1 VKRLALSV
9 LAVVVLASC
18 DTGTPPDTTAHPTT
32 SSTETTSPVPSTT
45 AAAPLST
52 TTLASIPE
60 AEVGIY
66 LFFEGYPVEPG
77 PYLAAVS
84 RQGLDDLERALAALF
99 EGATEAEAA
108 LGLSSTIPEGTE
120 LLGVEVS
127 EGVAYVD
134 VSIEFGTG
142 GGSLSMMGR
151 VAQVVY
157 TATRFPGVESV
168 RFFLEGAPLDVLGG
182 EGLIIDEPQTRA
194 AWVEMIP
201 PILIEQP
208 LWGSTHGNELSFSG
222 TAKLDSGSVS
232 FVVVDADGL
241 IVHEGEITSI
251 PSELG
256 KFSEDLV
263 IDQIPHPGTGS
274 IIAWEWAPDGS
285 QRHVVEY
292 PVSLV
297 NQD

>member
-1 VKRLALSV
+1 MKRLVLSV
-9 LAVVVLASC
+9 LAVVTLVSC
-18 DTGTPPDTTAHPTT
+18 ETGTPPDTTASPTT
-32 SSTETTSPVPSTT
+32 SATETTAPVPSSTT
-45 AAAPLST
+45 DAPSST
-52 TTLASIPE
+52 TTLVSIPE
-60 AEVGIY
+60 TEVGIY

-84 RQGLDDLERALAALF
+84 RQGIDDLERALAALF
-99 EGATEAEAA
+99 EGVTEAEAA
-108 LGLSSTIPEGTE
+108 MGLSSTIPEGTV

-127 EGVAYVD
+127 ERVAYVN
-134 VSIEFGTG
+134 VSSEFETG

-157 TATRFPGVESV
+157 TATRFAEVESV
-168 RFFLEGAPLDVLGG
+168 RFLLEGAPLDVLGG

-201 PILIEQP
+201 PILVEQP

-222 TAKLDSGSVS
+222 TAMLDSGTVS

-241 IVHEGEITSI
+241 IVHEGEVASL

-256 KFSEDLV
+256 EFSEDLM

-292 PVSLV
+292 PVLLV
-297 NQD
+297 NEG